1 MFVNI
6 SPSIFDTEVTNRS
19 FKFAYKTGRIKTK
32 KVDHAVLKIQKA
44 RTLEREERFE
54 KNNLKLLKCSPVKEA
69 ANYKVIYP
77 ETQEE
82 INELLQMGDRNHID
96 IQYFNDNER
105 MKTIGLKFKYKNDK

>member
-1 MFVNI
+1 LIIKDALAGNLNRHGEPSSITRMFVNI

-54 KNNLKLLKCSPVKEA
+54 KNNLKLLKCSPVKEDA
-69 ANYKVIYP
+69 
-77 ETQEE
+77 
-82 INELLQMGDRNHID
+82 
-96 IQYFNDNER
+96 
-105 MKTIGLKFKYKNDK
+105 KY